1 MLGEARRHR
10 SPGADVRTAYRDRL
24 DGMVDELG
32 AMTRLV
38 ASAMAR
44 ANTALL
50 DADLELAE
58 KVIAADQQID
68 AKRSA
73 LDDEAVEVLALES
86 PVAGELRLV
95 VSVLRMSATLER
107 MGDLA
112 VHIAKVA
119 RLRYPE
125 SAVPAELRGT
135 ILEMGQ
141 IAELVVQKAGSSLAS
156 RDASMAKEIEI
167 DDDRMD
173 TLHRRLFTLLLDD
186 SWRHGVEAAIDI
198 TLISRY
204 YERFADHA
212 VSVARRVANDL
223 APTE

>member
-1 MLGEARRHR
+1 
-10 SPGADVRTAYRDRL
+10 VRTAYHDRL
-24 DGMVDELG
+24 DTMVEQLG
-32 AMTRLV
+32 HMTRMV
-38 ASAMAR
+38 ASAMSKS
-44 ANTALL
+44 NNALL
-50 DADLELAE
+50 DADLEVAE
-58 KVIAADQQID
+58 RVIAADQQID
-68 AKRSA
+68 SVREE
-73 LDDEAVEVLALES
+73 LDNEVLSILALES

-95 VSVLRMSATLER
+95 VAVLRISATLER

-119 RLRYPE
+119 RMRYPE

-141 IAELVVQKAGSSLAS
+141 IAELVVQKAGSGLVARDGSLL
-156 RDASMAKEIEI
+156 DEIER

-173 TLHRRLFTLLLDD
+173 ALHRKLFTLLLDD
-186 SWRHGVEAAIDI
+186 DWDHGIEAAIDI

-212 VSVARRVANDL
+212 VSLARRVAADF
-223 APTE
+223 

>member
-1 MLGEARRHR
+1 MEPH
-10 SPGADVRTAYRDRL
+10 VRTAYHDRL
-24 DGMVDELG
+24 DTMVEQLG
-32 AMTRLV
+32 HMTRMV
-38 ASAMAR
+38 ASAMSKS
-44 ANTALL
+44 NNALL
-50 DADLELAE
+50 DADLEVAE
-58 KVIAADQQID
+58 RVIAADQQID
-68 AKRSA
+68 SVREE
-73 LDDEAVEVLALES
+73 LDNEVLSILALES

-95 VSVLRMSATLER
+95 VAVLRISATLER

-119 RLRYPE
+119 RMRYPE

-141 IAELVVQKAGSSLAS
+141 IAELVVQKAGSGLVARDGSLLE
-156 RDASMAKEIEI
+156 EIER

-173 TLHRRLFTLLLDD
+173 ALHRKLFTLLLDD
-186 SWRHGVEAAIDI
+186 DWDHDIETAIDI

-212 VSVARRVANDL
+212 VSLARRVAADF
-223 APTE
+223 

>member
-1 MLGEARRHR
+1 
-10 SPGADVRTAYRDRL
+10 VRTAYHDRL
-24 DGMVDELG
+24 DTMVEQLG
-32 AMTRLV
+32 HMTRMV
-38 ASAMAR
+38 ASAMSKS
-44 ANTALL
+44 NNALL
-50 DADLELAE
+50 DADLEVAE
-58 KVIAADQQID
+58 RVIAADQQID
-68 AKRSA
+68 SVREE
-73 LDDEAVEVLALES
+73 LDNEVLSILALES

-95 VSVLRMSATLER
+95 VAVLRISATLER

-119 RLRYPE
+119 RMRYPE

-141 IAELVVQKAGSSLAS
+141 IAELVVQKAGSGLVARDGSLL
-156 RDASMAKEIEI
+156 DEIER

-173 TLHRRLFTLLLDD
+173 ALHRKLFTLLLDD
-186 SWRHGVEAAIDI
+186 DWDHGIEAAIDI

-212 VSVARRVANDL
+212 VSLARRVATDF
-223 APTE
+223 

>member
-1 MLGEARRHR
+1 M
-10 SPGADVRTAYRDRL
+10 RTAYHDRL
-24 DGMVDELG
+24 DTMVEQLG
-32 AMTRLV
+32 HMTRMV
-38 ASAMAR
+38 ASAMSKS
-44 ANTALL
+44 NNALL
-50 DADLELAE
+50 DADLEVAE
-58 KVIAADQQID
+58 RVIAADQQID
-68 AKRSA
+68 SVREE
-73 LDDEAVEVLALES
+73 LDNEVLSILALES

-95 VSVLRMSATLER
+95 VAVLRISATLER

-119 RLRYPE
+119 RMRYPE

-141 IAELVVQKAGSSLAS
+141 IAELVVQKAGSGLAARDGSLL
-156 RDASMAKEIEI
+156 DEIER

-173 TLHRRLFTLLLDD
+173 ALHRKLFTLLLDD
-186 SWRHGVEAAIDI
+186 DWDHDIEAAIDI

-212 VSVARRVANDL
+212 VSLARRVAADF
-223 APTE
+223 

>member
-1 MLGEARRHR
+1 M
-10 SPGADVRTAYRDRL
+10 RTAYRDRL
-24 DGMVDELG
+24 DAMVDELG
-32 AMTRLV
+32 AMSSLV
-38 ASAMAR
+38 ARAMSR
-44 ANTALL
+44 ANTSLL

-58 KVIAADQQID
+58 RVIASDQQID
-68 AKRSA
+68 EKRSS

-86 PVAGELRLV
+86 PVAGDLRLV

-125 SAVPAELRGT
+125 SAVPAELRGV

-141 IAELVVQKAGSSLAS
+141 IAQLVVQKAGSALES
-156 RDASMAKEIEI
+156 RDAELAAEIEH

-173 TLHRRLFTLLLDD
+173 TLHRRLFTLLLDER
-186 SWRHGVEAAIDI
+186 WKHGVEAAIDI

-212 VSVARRVANDL
+212 VSVARRVAVDL
-223 APTE
+223 ATDNVELRKPPPTD

>member
-1 MLGEARRHR
+1 
-10 SPGADVRTAYRDRL
+10 VRTAYHDRL
-24 DGMVDELG
+24 DGMVDELVG
-32 AMTRLV
+32 MTRLV
-38 ASAMAR
+38 ASAMSR

-68 AKRSA
+68 ALRSQ

-95 VSVLRMSATLER
+95 VSTLRMSATLER

-125 SAVPAELRGT
+125 SAVPAELRGI

-141 IAELVVQKAGSSLAS
+141 IAELVVQKAGAALAS
-156 RDASMAKEIEI
+156 RDAKVAQELEI

-173 TLHRRLFTLLLDD
+173 LLHRKLFTLLLDD
-186 SWRHGVEAAIDI
+186 AWSHGIETAIDI

-204 YERFADHA
+204 YERFGDHA

-223 APTE
+223 S

>member
-1 MLGEARRHR
+1 M
-10 SPGADVRTAYRDRL
+10 RTAYHDRL
-24 DGMVDELG
+24 DTMVEQLG
-32 AMTRLV
+32 HMTRMV
-38 ASAMAR
+38 ASAMSKS
-44 ANTALL
+44 NNALL
-50 DADLELAE
+50 DADLEVAE
-58 KVIAADQQID
+58 RVIAADQQID
-68 AKRSA
+68 SVREE
-73 LDDEAVEVLALES
+73 LDNEVLSILALES

-95 VSVLRMSATLER
+95 VAVLRISATLER

-119 RLRYPE
+119 RMRYPE

-141 IAELVVQKAGSSLAS
+141 IAELVVQKAGSGLVARDGSLL
-156 RDASMAKEIEI
+156 DEIER

-173 TLHRRLFTLLLDD
+173 ALHRKLFTLLLDD
-186 SWRHGVEAAIDI
+186 DWDHGIEAAIDI

-212 VSVARRVANDL
+212 VSLARRVAADF
-223 APTE
+223 